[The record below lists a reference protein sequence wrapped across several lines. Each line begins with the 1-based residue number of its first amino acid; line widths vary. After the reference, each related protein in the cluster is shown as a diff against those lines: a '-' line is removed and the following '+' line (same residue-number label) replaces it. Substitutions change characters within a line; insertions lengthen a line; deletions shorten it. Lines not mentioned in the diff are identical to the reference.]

1 MRNVFFAAN
10 GGALI
15 YGMSLGW
22 SGPNGPRILSPEH
35 SFPISDQDF
44 SIAVAMMPFGAALSC
59 IVSGLFRNRFGSKTT
74 ILLFS
79 LPNFIGWSMLL
90 LASNPLMMIIGR
102 LLVGIA
108 GGAYAFNLPVFI
120 GELSSKEIRGVL
132 LTFFQAI
139 LKSGVVLSYS
149 LSYFV
154 ELFTLHTVCLSI
166 LAVYFIGF
174 LFLPES
180 PTYLVRKKQL
190 DKADRSIKT
199 LRGKNYDSAA
209 EISELQQAHEK
220 ALSAQK
226 SSFRNEIKK
235 RSTLKA
241 FFIVVTMFFFFQMS
255 GINPII
261 FYTTSLFIEAKVSM
275 DPAIA
280 TIILGC
286 SQVLMTLSTMFFI
299 DKFGRRFLMKVS
311 FSIMCLGQIGIG
323 TYFLMKETDATI
335 ADTLGWLPLVALI
348 VFSLGFS
355 FGMASV
361 PYILLGEIFSNEA
374 KKVVAPI
381 AQTMNFAISSV
392 IIVLYPTF
400 VKTVGAGF
408 TFYGFAGFCFL
419 GLLFTIFIQ
428 PETKGKS
435 LAEIQKLLES

>member
-1 MRNVFFAAN
+1 
-10 GGALI
+10 
-15 YGMSLGW
+15 
-22 SGPNGPRILSPEH
+22 
-35 SFPISDQDF
+35 
-44 SIAVAMMPFGAALSC
+44 MMPFGAALSC
-59 IVSGLFRNRFGSKTT
+59 ILSGVFRNKFGSKTT

-79 LPNFIGWSMLL
+79 LPNFVGWLLLL

-108 GGAYAFNLPVFI
+108 GGAYSYNLPVFI

-132 LTFFQAI
+132 LTFYQAI
-139 LKSGVVLSYS
+139 LKSGVVLSYT
-149 LSYFV
+149 LSFFV
-154 ELFTLHTVCLSI
+154 ELYTLHTICLSI
-166 LAVYFIGF
+166 LAVYFVGL

-190 DKADRSIKT
+190 VKAERSIRI
-199 LRGKNYDSAA
+199 LRGKNFDPTA
-209 EISELQQAHEK
+209 EIAELQQVHEK
-220 ALSAQK
+220 ALNSQK
-226 SSFRNEIKK
+226 SSFMNEIKK
-235 RSTLKA
+235 RSTSRA
-241 FFIVVTMFFFFQMS
+241 FFLVVTMFFFFQMS

-275 DPAIA
+275 DPAVA

-286 SQVLMTLSTMFFI
+286 SQVLMTLSTMIFI

-323 TYFLMKETDATI
+323 TYFLLKERDSAI
-335 ADTLGWLPLVALI
+335 SDTLGWLPLVALI

-361 PYILLGEIFSNEA
+361 PFILLGEIFSNEA
-374 KKVVAPI
+374 KKVIAPI

-400 VKTVGAGF
+400 VKTIGAGY
-408 TFYGFAGFCFL
+408 TFYGFAAFCFL